1 MPRWLE
7 VLVLR
12 GHISCMLGM
21 PADPPPCPVCP
32 PQAYITKLKDFKSE
46 MYGDLYGEKPY
57 KMERVTVEQTL
68 DVREEPFQH

>member
-1 MPRWLE
+1 MLC
-7 VLVLR
+7 
-12 GHISCMLGM
+12 GHMSCMLCE
-21 PADPPPCPVCP
+21 PADLFPPLCP
-32 PQAYITKLKDFKSE
+32 PQAYITKLKDFKGE